1 MFFFEPMGTQAGD
14 HVELYNFSYS
24 SAPIS
29 IIPLKLWNICLG
41 HPIQDYFILKTYYNL
56 SYSSP
61 PTSIF
66 PLKLWN
72 TVWDTESRITLFEN
86 LYLFNLLKGVN
97 LHPFIFSGLEKI
109 KRGKKTQK

>member
-1 MFFFEPMGTQAGD
+1 MTLMFFFEPMGTQAGD
-14 HVELYNFSYS
+14 HVELYNLSYS
-24 SAPIS
+24 SA
-29 IIPLKLWNICLG
+29 
-41 HPIQDYFILKTYYNL
+41 
-56 SYSSP
+56 